1 VTEEGQRS
9 IRVLL
14 ADDHPL
20 ILDGLEQLFRTDP
33 RFRVVARCADGRQA
47 LEAIE
52 RESHDLAILDLR
64 MPELD
69 GLEVLERAGGR
80 SPIILLT
87 AEIED
92 DRVAEALRS
101 GVRGLILKER
111 AAELLLDCVDVVLQ
125 GERWVDP
132 ELSARATRSAEEG
145 SSTARSRAVLSSR
158 EIEITRGV
166 AAGLRN
172 REIAEKLFI
181 SEGTVKS
188 HIRTIFEKTG
198 VDSRIQLVNWA
209 RREGMVD

>member
-1 VTEEGQRS
+1 VTEEGERS
-9 IRVLL
+9 IRVVL

-33 RFRVVARCADGRQA
+33 RFRVVARCADGREA

-52 RESHDLAILDLR
+52 RESPDLSILDLR

-69 GLEVLERAGGR
+69 GLEVLERAGAS

-92 DRVAEALRS
+92 ERVVEALRS

-145 SSTARSRAVLSSR
+145 PSPARSRPVLSTR

-166 AAGLRN
+166 AEGLRN

-209 RREGMVD
+209 RREGMID